1 MATTAGW
8 YPHPDDPTKELHFDG
23 IEWGDSRVLRFQR
36 DKPAQTE
43 AAGWYP
49 HPHHDDTQVHFDGRA
64 WTDTRV
70 LQLSGSAGTDSA
82 DGDRA
87 EPVYVSPADLPAPEP
102 ESRTWSIAKVALSFG
117 PIAVIAIIGL
127 LAIVAGGGGN

>member
-23 IEWGDSRVLRFQR
+23 SEWGDSRVLRFQR

-43 AAGWYP
+43 ATGWYP
-49 HPHHDDTQVHFDGRA
+49 HPTSDDTQVHFDGRA

-70 LQLSGSAGTDSA
+70 LQLSGPAGA
-82 DGDRA
+82 GDGVAA
-87 EPVYVSPADLPAPEP
+87 EPSYVSPADIPAPAA
-102 ESRTWSIAKVALSFG
+102 ESRTWSIAKALLSFG
-117 PIAVIAIIGL
+117 PIAAIAIIGL
-127 LAIVAGGGGN
+127 LAIASGGGN

>member
-23 IEWGDSRVLRFQR
+23 LEWDDSRVLRFQR

-43 AAGWYP
+43 ATGWYP
-49 HPHHDDTQVHFDGRA
+49 HPTDDDTQVLFDGRA

-70 LQLSGSAGTDSA
+70 LQLSGPSGSG
-82 DGDRA
+82 DGQRV
-87 EPVYVSPADLPAPEP
+87 EPVYVSPAEIPAPEP
-102 ESRTWSIAKVALSFG
+102 ESRTWSIAKAALSFG

-127 LAIVAGGGGN
+127 LAIVSGGGGS

>member
-23 IEWGDSRVLRFQR
+23 ETWGDSRVLRFQR
-36 DKPAQTE
+36 DKPSQAE

-49 HPHHDDTQVHFDGRA
+49 HPTDEERQVHFDGRA

-70 LQLSGSAGTDSA
+70 LQLSGAASS
-82 DGDRA
+82 DGGQA
-87 EPVYVSPADLPAPEP
+87 PVYVSPAELPAPER
-102 ESRTWSIAKVALSFG
+102 ESRAWTITKAALSFG
-117 PIAVIAIIGL
+117 PIIAIAVVGV
-127 LAIVAGGGGN
+127 LAIVSGGTGS

>member
-8 YPHPDDPTKELHFDG
+8 YPHPDDPTKELHYDG
-23 IEWGDSRVLRFQR
+23 SEWGDSRVLRFQR

-49 HPHHDDTQVHFDGRA
+49 HPTSDDTQVHFDGRA

-70 LQLSGSAGTDSA
+70 LQLSGSTG
-82 DGDRA
+82 GDATAA
-87 EPVYVSPADLPAPEP
+87 EPVYVSPSELPAPVP
-102 ESRTWSIAKVALSFG
+102 ESRTWSIAKAALSFG
-117 PIAVIAIIGL
+117 PIAIIAVIGL
-127 LAIVAGGGGN
+127 LAIVAGGGGA

>member
-23 IEWGDSRVLRFQR
+23 ETWGDSRVLRFQR
-36 DKPAQTE
+36 DKPSQAE

-49 HPHHDDTQVHFDGRA
+49 HPTDEERQVHFDGRA

-70 LQLSGSAGTDSA
+70 LQLSGGASA
-82 DGDRA
+82 DGGQA
-87 EPVYVSPADLPAPEP
+87 PVYVSPAELPAPER
-102 ESRTWSIAKVALSFG
+102 ESRAWTITKAALSFG
-117 PIAVIAIIGL
+117 PIIAIAVVGV
-127 LAIVAGGGGN
+127 LAIISGNTGG